1 MLSFL
6 FFFFLQ
12 HVIFLNVLGNMG
24 AQLERHLIPNTQRLW
39 RRSDVGLQRLF
50 VCQQTGTLL
59 MNTHKGTFRVSQT
72 ARCSFLVHSREIY
85 FAKTL
90 HVTTK
95 SWCVLQILWNPMA
108 IQHTSFCSCFKIQK
122 NIMTHL
128 DYALLLIDILI
139 NQYIILSKIN
149 YCSPNINIYSI
160 LNSSYFAVLDME
172 N

>member
-1 MLSFL
+1 MSWEIWERSWNDISF
-6 FFFFLQ
+6 Q
-12 HVIFLNVLGNMG
+12 
-24 AQLERHLIPNTQRLW
+24 IPRDCGGDLTLDYRD
-39 RRSDVGLQRLF
+39 SLF
-50 VCQQTGTLL
+50 VNRPGLCWW
-59 MNTHKGTFRVSQT
+59 THTKVCCVRVSQT
-72 ARCSFLVHSREIY
+72 ARCSFLVNSREIY

-95 SWCVLQILWNPMA
+95 SWCVLQILWNSMA

-122 NIMTHL
+122 YIMTHL

-139 NQYIILSKIN
+139 NQYIIWSKIN
-149 YCSPNINIYSI
+149 YCSPNININSI